1 METGTLGSPL
11 AARSQSAINLV
22 VEEAAN
28 CWRAVKSGERMRRN
42 TEKPSQE
49 RAKSFREL
57 KKPVTREL

>member
-49 RAKSFREL
+49 RAKASGN
-57 KKPVTREL
+57 